1 MEVDCELRFGAA
13 GIHNSNYLYSS
24 TDLALIGRLTLSAEP
39 QILNYLFHSLNQFH
53 TRWL

>member
-24 TDLALIGRLTLSAEP
+24 TDLALIGRLTLYAEP
-39 QILNYLFHSLNQFH
+39 QILNYPFRSLDQFH